1 MEYIA
6 ILGRLPS
13 LSLAELERMYG
24 ASALTPLSATACLIR
39 DTAPN
44 VQQLGG
50 ITKTGRVALRI
61 RSNSWNEVSKEIVR
75 AYVDTWRN
83 NDGKQTLGISVYDW
97 NISPRDIQKMGLAIK
112 SSLKRHGVNVR
123 LIPNAESI
131 LNTATSHHN
140 KLGLSPTKS
149 ELIIIK
155 SKHTVVVAESTGAQN
170 ITALARRDQGRPKRD
185 AFVGMLPPKLAL
197 TMVNLSGVQRISS
210 AKPPA
215 ASFSETSAAQNT
227 SDSAPRATRGGAA
240 PAYTILDPFCGTGVI
255 LQEAALRGF
264 NVYGTDLSEKMI
276 DYSKIN
282 LDWLAETHNTSPN
295 VLLQQQDAITANWQS
310 PIDAVATETYLGQP
324 FSAPPA
330 PDKLIKV
337 RRITN
342 DIISGFLT
350 NLAPQIASGTP
361 LCVAVPAWRDTSGQF
376 SHLPLI
382 ENIGALGYLRVSLVH
397 ATEQDLIYYRDDQVV
412 ARQLLILTRK

>member
-1 MEYIA
+1 MEHIA

-24 ASALTPLSATACLIR
+24 ADALTPLSASACLIKNA
-39 DTAPN
+39 APD

-50 ITKTGRVALRI
+50 ITKVGRVTLRT
-61 RSNSWNEVSKEIVR
+61 RSSSWNEVSKEIVR
-75 AYVDTWRN
+75 TYVNKWHAN
-83 NDGKQTLGISVYDW
+83 SGKQTLGISIYDW
-97 NISPRDIQKMGLAIK
+97 DISPRDIQKMGLAIK
-112 SSLKRHGVNVR
+112 SSLKRHDVSLR
-123 LIPNAESI
+123 LIPNTEAI

-140 KLGLSPTKS
+140 KLGLSENKTELLIVKS
-149 ELIIIK
+149 R
-155 SKHTVVVAESTGAQN
+155 HNVVIAESTGAQN
-170 ITALARRDQGRPKRD
+170 ITALAARDQGRPKRD

-197 TMVNLSGVQRISS
+197 TMVNL
-210 AKPPA
+210 A
-215 ASFSETSAAQNT
+215 AGN
-227 SDSAPRATRGGAA
+227 SDRKRL
-240 PAYTILDPFCGTGVI
+240 LDPFCGTGVV

-282 LDWLAETHNTSPN
+282 LAWLADTHNVSPD
-295 VLLQQQDAITANWQS
+295 VLLQQQDAITATWQS
-310 PIDAVATETYLGQP
+310 PIDVVATETYLGQP

-330 PDKLIKV
+330 PDKLVKV

-342 DIISGFLT
+342 EIISSFLT

-382 ENIGALGYLRVSLVH
+382 ENVGALGYRRVAFVH
-397 ATEQDLIYYRDDQVV
+397 ATEHDLIYYREDQVV
-412 ARQLLILTRK
+412 ARQLLILIRK

>member
-50 ITKTGRVALRI
+50 ITKTGRVILRI
-61 RSNSWNEVSKEIVR
+61 RSNSWNEVSKEIIR
-75 AYVDTWRN
+75 TYVDTWRA

-97 NISPRDIQKMGLAIK
+97 NISPRDIQKMGLTIK
-112 SSLKRHGVNVR
+112 SSLKRHGVNLR

-140 KLGLSPTKS
+140 KLGLSSTKS

-197 TMVNLSGVQRISS
+197 TIVNLSGVQRSS
-210 AKPPA
+210 AAEPGKKL
-215 ASFSETSAAQNT
+215 
-227 SDSAPRATRGGAA
+227 R
-240 PAYTILDPFCGTGVI
+240 ILDPFCGTGVV

-264 NVYGTDLSEKMI
+264 DVYGTDLSEKMI

-282 LDWLAETHNTSPN
+282 LDWLADTHNTSPD
-295 VLLQQQDAITANWQS
+295 VLLQQQDAITANWQA

-330 PDKLIKV
+330 PDKLAKV